1 MATIAVGNPVNTLC
15 TLSATELARRVRVGE
30 VTSRELVEAH
40 IEQCVRAS
48 AVNAVVADRFEL
60 ARREAERADAVLARD
75 GADGLPV
82 FHGVPCSIK
91 ESFAV
96 EGMPWTA
103 GLVARKGQRARVDA
117 PTVARYRAAGLI
129 PIGVTNTSELC
140 MWFES
145 DNRIYGRTASAY
157 DLGRTAGGSS
167 GGEGAVVGV
176 GGAPV
181 GLGADIGGSIRMPA
195 FFNGVFGH
203 KPSGGIVPNSG
214 QFPAPEGDARR
225 MCAAGPITRRAEDLF
240 PLLSLLAGPD
250 GEDDSTVP
258 HPLRRP
264 SEVDLRELTVFD
276 VRDDASL
283 ASRPVERCLLD
294 AQERAVIALSRRGAR
309 IVQRSVPGL
318 RQAFDIWGATLH
330 AANGVS
336 FAELLGNGERL
347 RAPRLLREAPAALR
361 ERSEFTLPA
370 LGLALVE
377 RLPEL
382 MPARARALHEAGAR
396 LRAELESRLGERAVM
411 LYPSHRRASPKH
423 RHPMLTFGDAGF
435 TGIFNALHLPVTQ
448 VPLGLDE
455 RVLPTGVQVVGA
467 WGNDHL
473 TIAVAK
479 ALEEELGGWV
489 PPPRWVV

>member
-1 MATIAVGNPVNTLC
+1 MNPLC
-15 TLSATELARRVRVGE
+15 TRSASELARMIREGQVS
-30 VTSRELVEAH
+30 SREVVDAH
-40 IEQCVRAS
+40 IAQSERA
-48 AVNAVVADRFEL
+48 AAINAVVVDRYDA
-60 ARREAERADAVLARD
+60 ARREADLADARLARE
-75 GADGLPV
+75 GAEGLPR

-91 ESFAV
+91 ESFAL
-96 EGMPWTA
+96 ESMPWTA
-103 GLVARKGQRARVDA
+103 GLVARKGTLAVEDA

-129 PIGVTNTSELC
+129 PLGVTNTSELC

-145 DNRIYGRTASAY
+145 DNRVYGRTSSAY
-157 DLGRTAGGSS
+157 DPARTAGGSS
-167 GGEGAVVGV
+167 GGEGAVVGA
-176 GGAPV
+176 GASPV

-203 KPSGGIVPNSG
+203 KPSGGLLPNTG

-240 PLLSLLAGPD
+240 PLLELLAGPD
-250 GEDDSTVP
+250 GVDDSVVT

-264 SEVDLRELTVFD
+264 DEVDVRGLTILD

-283 ASRPVERCLLD
+283 ATRPVERCLLD
-294 AQERAVIALSRRGAR
+294 AQERAVRALSRRGAK

-330 AANGVS
+330 AANSVS

-347 RAPRLLREAPAALR
+347 RAGRLLREAPGALR
-361 ERSEFTLPA
+361 ELSEFTLPA

-382 MPARARALHEAGAR
+382 LPARAERLHDAGRR
-396 LRAELESRLGERAVM
+396 LRAELESLLGDNGVM
-411 LYPSHRRASPKH
+411 LYPSHRRAAPRH
-423 RHPMLTFGDAGF
+423 RHPMLSFPDAGF
-435 TGIFNALHLPVTQ
+435 TGIFNVLHFPVTQ

-473 TIAVAK
+473 TLAVAR
-479 ALEEELGGWV
+479 ALEEDLGGWV
-489 PPPRWVV
+489 PPPRWSAS